1 MVTVNSVALKQRTSD
16 AVPNVEVSEVGDLIF
31 LLAELWELKSDSIKR
46 HWVLNL
52 FASGH
57 GDHGREVYTTHTH
70 TDRHTRA
77 CTHTLGK
84 VARLCLYEA
93 IILFLNH
100 RPMLS
105 MCTQV
110 FLGIS
115 DKSKV
120 SQELLSL
127 AGCIADHLIHKIDVK
142 SEKLALIAQI
152 PPSLLEWLRNQVRRC
167 MVPSMSA

>member
-1 MVTVNSVALKQRTSD
+1 
-16 AVPNVEVSEVGDLIF
+16 
-31 LLAELWELKSDSIKR
+31 
-46 HWVLNL
+46 VLSL
-52 FASGH
+52 
-57 GDHGREVYTTHTH
+57 
-70 TDRHTRA
+70 
-77 CTHTLGK
+77 
-84 VARLCLYEA
+84 
-93 IILFLNH
+93 
-100 RPMLS
+100 
-105 MCTQV
+105 CTQV